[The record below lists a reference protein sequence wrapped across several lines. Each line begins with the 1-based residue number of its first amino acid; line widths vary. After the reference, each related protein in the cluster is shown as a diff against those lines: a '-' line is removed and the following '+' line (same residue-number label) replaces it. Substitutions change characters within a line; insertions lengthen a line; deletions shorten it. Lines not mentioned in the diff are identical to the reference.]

1 MVASWLQRLMDRGIV
16 STDIY
21 HKAFHFFY
29 LGLKLTRDKK
39 LFTNRRFQIK
49 EPRDPLIIISWIFN
63 TYIFEDTYVVGNGLC
78 SDIIGRKKKSWI
90 DNILI

>member
-16 STDIY
+16 SSDIY
-21 HKAFHFFY
+21 HFHFFY

-63 TYIFEDTYVVGNGLC
+63 TYIFEDTYVVGNGLR
-78 SDIIGRKKKSWI
+78 SDIIEGRKEKVM
-90 DNILI
+90 DR